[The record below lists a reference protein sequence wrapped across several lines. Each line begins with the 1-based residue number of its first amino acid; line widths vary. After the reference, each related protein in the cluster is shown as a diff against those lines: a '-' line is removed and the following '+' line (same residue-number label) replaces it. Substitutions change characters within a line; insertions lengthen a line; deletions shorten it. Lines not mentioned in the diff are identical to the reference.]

1 MKKNIK
7 KCICVMFS
15 MLMVMLAPV
24 QNGMAAGTHFGEPF
38 NYHNP
43 EAWEKADGWLHAYLV

>member
-43 EAWEKADGWLHAYLV
+43 EAWERLYVLSE